1 MEKDPTVALYDF
13 YGWLHTNRKRVLA
26 GTVVVAVIAAVV
38 GFVMWSNNQKEAS
51 ASQAL
56 LSSPSLLGTAV
67 PGDPSA
73 ARGLLTISQDYSG
86 TSAGGAAQ
94 MLAAR
99 ELYLGGKYAEAQE
112 EFTKFIAAHSS
123 SPLVPQANVGIAAC
137 MEAQGKVSDAVQ
149 QYKKITSLYST
160 SPNII
165 IPIKLTLGRLSEADN
180 KPDQAVGFYK
190 DLVMLQ
196 DPNDPWVAEAS
207 ERLRL
212 LVAKHPELNP
222 FQPAPSAATSSPV
235 LTPSEAEMQL
245 LAPPGTAAPTAPPAS
260 TSPAAPPAN
269 TVPAPP
275 PGVAPEPS
283 APPAINQNPQVIPP
297 ATNSTPT
304 ANP

>member
-1 MEKDPTVALYDF
+1 METDPTVALYDF

-26 GTVVVAVIAAVV
+26 GAVVVAVIAAIV
-38 GFVMWSNNQKEAS
+38 GFVMWSNSQKEAS
-51 ASQAL
+51 ADQAL
-56 LSSPSLLGTAV
+56 LAAPSILGVAA

-73 ARGLLTISQDYSG
+73 VKALLTVSQDYSG
-86 TSAGGAAQ
+86 TSAGAAAQ

-112 EFTKFIAAHSS
+112 EFTKFIAAHPGH
-123 SPLVPQANVGIAAC
+123 PLVAQANVGIAAC
-137 MEAQGKVSDAVQ
+137 LEARDKIPDAVQ

-180 KPDQAVGFYK
+180 KPDQAVQNYK

-222 FQPAPSAATSSPV
+222 FPPQPGAAAASPV
-235 LTPSEAEMQL
+235 LNPTEAEMQL
-245 LAPPGTAAPTAPPAS
+245 LAPPGSAAPGS
-260 TSPAAPPAN
+260 QPAAPAPN
-269 TVPAPP
+269 TTPAPP
-275 PGVAPEPS
+275 PAAAPQAS
-283 APPAINQNPQVIPP
+283 APPAVNQNIQMIPP
-297 ATNSTPT
+297 ATNATP
-304 ANP
+304 AGNP